1 LRKPKRVDG
10 VHTSLRR
17 APLAVTR
24 IDDAAR
30 LRVGGLVALFA
41 LGIRQIGNVLY
52 QGLTRTRHSRWTIL
66 KHRTT
71 ID

>member
-1 LRKPKRVDG
+1 
-10 VHTSLRR
+10 
-17 APLAVTR
+17 VTR

-41 LGIRQIGNVLY
+41 LGIRRVGNVLY
-52 QGLTRTRHSRWTIL
+52 QGLTRTRRSRWTIL